1 MTMVLVAA
9 GFALFAWWASTGLI
23 LMLDRLPR
31 WTFAWTM
38 AGATALTALAVW
50 GLAWSAQQTS
60 VAAALCAFACA
71 LVVWGWTEVSFL
83 TGWITGPRTTASPPG
98 TRGLARLRHAI
109 AAIIWHEL
117 AILAGFLVVLAV
129 TWGGENQTATATYAV
144 LWIMRLSAK
153 INIFLGVPNH
163 ADGFLP
169 EHLAYLKSWF
179 TRRAMNPFFPVS
191 VSAALVVL
199 ALVAAPVFAPETGA
213 FEGASRALV
222 ATLLALA
229 IVEHWFLV
237 LPFESIALWRLPSGE
252 PRAGESSRDALP
264 PSLPAPPPGT
274 VPTPLAAVLPA
285 PLREPVPDSARDP
298 RAPRRPVP
306 RVEDTPSAFSLWRR

>member
-1 MTMVLVAA
+1 MTMILAAA

-38 AGATALTALAVW
+38 AGATTLTTLALW
-50 GLAWSAQQTS
+50 GLAWSASVTS
-60 VAAALCAFACA
+60 VASALCAFACA

-98 TRGLARLRHAI
+98 TRGLTRLRHAI

-129 TWGGENQTATATYAV
+129 SWGGENQTATATYAV
-144 LWIMRLSAK
+144 LWVMRLSAK

-179 TRRAMNPFFPVS
+179 TKRAMNPFFPVS
-191 VSAALVVL
+191 VSAALVAL
-199 ALVAAPVFAPETGA
+199 ALLAAPVFAPETSA
-213 FEGASRALV
+213 FEAASRALV

-229 IVEHWFLV
+229 VLEHWFLV

-252 PRAGESSRDALP
+252 RPPGEAGRDTRP
-264 PSLPAPPPGT
+264 PGLPAP
-274 VPTPLAAVLPA
+274 VPA
-285 PLREPVPDSARDP
+285 PLPASVPAPSREPLPDLARDP

-306 RVEDTPSAFSLWRR
+306 RIEDTPSAFSLWRR

>member
-1 MTMVLVAA
+1 MTMVLAAA

-31 WTFAWTM
+31 WTFPWTM
-38 AGATALTALAVW
+38 AGATLLTGLALG
-50 GLAWSAQQTS
+50 GLAWSADVTS

-98 TRGLARLRHAI
+98 TRGLTRLRHAI
-109 AAIIWHEL
+109 EAIIWHEL
-117 AILAGFLVVLAV
+117 AILAGFIVVLAIS
-129 TWGGENQTATATYAV
+129 WGGENQTAIATYAV
-144 LWIMRLSAK
+144 LWVMRLSAK

-179 TRRAMNPFFPVS
+179 TRRAMNAFFPVS

-199 ALVAAPVFAPETGA
+199 TLVAVPVLSPETGA
-213 FEGASRALV
+213 FEAASRSLV

-229 IVEHWFLV
+229 ILEHWFLV
-237 LPFESIALWRLPSGE
+237 LPFESIALWRLPSGDAPSGE
-252 PRAGESSRDALP
+252 PTSEPVRDTLRDPAREPVRDAL
-264 PSLPAPPPGT
+264 
-274 VPTPLAAVLPA
+274 
-285 PLREPVPDSARDP
+285 
-298 RAPRRPVP
+298 APRR
-306 RVEDTPSAFSLWRR
+306 RAARIDDTPSAFSLWRR

>member
-1 MTMVLVAA
+1 MMMVLAAA

-31 WTFAWTM
+31 ATVPYTM
-38 AGATALTALAVW
+38 AGATLLTGLALV
-50 GLAWSAQQTS
+50 GLAWSSGETS
-60 VAAALCAFACA
+60 IASALCGFACA

-83 TGWITGPRTTASPPG
+83 TGWITGPRTIASPPG
-98 TRGLARLRHAI
+98 TRGLTRLRHAI

-117 AILAGFLVVLAV
+117 AILVGFVVVAAL

-144 LWIMRLSAK
+144 LWVMRLSAK

-179 TRRAMNPFFPVS
+179 TKKPMNFFFPVS
-191 VSAALVVL
+191 VSAALLVL
-199 ALVAAPVFAPETGA
+199 AVLAAPAFSEGTDA
-213 FEGASRALV
+213 FEAASRSLV

-229 IVEHWFLV
+229 ILEHWFLV
-237 LPFESIALWRLPSGE
+237 LPFDSIALWRFGGGAAVKPE
-252 PRAGESSRDALP
+252 PVREPAAGVR
-264 PSLPAPPPGT
+264 PAP
-274 VPTPLAAVLPA
+274 AIEDDNPA
-285 PLREPVPDSARDP
+285 Y
-298 RAPRRPVP
+298 
-306 RVEDTPSAFSLWRR
+306 SLWRR